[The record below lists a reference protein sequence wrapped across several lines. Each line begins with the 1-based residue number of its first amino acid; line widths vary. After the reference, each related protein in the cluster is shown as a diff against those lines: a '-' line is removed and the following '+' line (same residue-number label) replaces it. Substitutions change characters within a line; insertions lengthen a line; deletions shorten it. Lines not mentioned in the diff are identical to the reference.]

1 MNCSVY
7 TPSCLSYKNSHSH
20 QLSSFRIDDILKTPT
35 SSTSST
41 SSSSSS
47 SSISPTF
54 IDSTTLWSSFAAQ
67 ILAYSPELL
76 SISTISP
83 SNDIS
88 STIPNLIS
96 PQKHLHHRHQYHPY
110 LSSVSR
116 HSPPTKLQ
124 HDTINKNNYQHHTLS
139 PLSIKDN
146 IQHKHIDRNDCL
158 SSMIPPTS
166 SHHHHHQVQST
177 TAAYWPYLYTRCN
190 PPITTTPTATTNVS
204 RRKGGQI
211 RFSAEQSLQLE
222 KKFEISQYLSPVE
235 RKQIAKTLHLS
246 ERQIKTWFQNR
257 RAKHRRSAATVVK
270 KDMDKSCSSPRQSD
284 EEEDDDDDIDVEDNV
299 DEEHAT
305 SSNSN

>member
-7 TPSCLSYKNSHSH
+7 TPSFLSYKNSHSH

-35 SSTSST
+35 SS

-54 IDSTTLWSSFAAQ
+54 IDPTTLWSSFASQ

-76 SISTISP
+76 SISTTTTSP

-88 STIPNLIS
+88 QTIPNLIS

-110 LSSVSR
+110 LSVSR
-116 HSPPTKLQ
+116 HSPTTKLQ
-124 HDTINKNNYQHHTLS
+124 HDTTNKNNYQHTLS
-139 PLSIKDN
+139 PLSIKDK
-146 IQHKHIDRNDCL
+146 IQHQHIDRNDCL
-158 SSMIPPTS
+158 SSMIPPPPS
-166 SHHHHHQVQST
+166 SHHHQVQPP

-190 PPITTTPTATTNVS
+190 PSLTTTTTTNVS

-257 RAKHRRSAATVVK
+257 RAKHRRSAATVTK
-270 KDMDKSCSSPRQSD
+270 KDIDKSCSSPQQSD
-284 EEEDDDDDIDVEDNV
+284 EEDDDDDIDVEDNV